1 VKTLGVAVIG
11 LGVGKQHALAYL
23 RSGKCKVRWL
33 YDLDTKVVDRLLEE
47 LGEGARAD
55 SLDDIFT
62 DKSVDVVSIA
72 SYDDAHFEQVVSALH
87 AKKHVFVEKPM
98 CRSLRELEVIK
109 EIWESVKNCRLV
121 SNLVLRAAPVY
132 QWLKRTIDVGQLGD
146 LYAFDGDYL
155 YGRIHKITEG
165 WRNTVDNYSV
175 MQGGGVHL
183 VDLML
188 WLTGQKPTSVNA
200 VGNRICT
207 AGTEFRYKDYVS
219 ATFQFDS
226 GLVGRVT
233 ANFGCVHQHQHVV
246 RIFGTRATFIY
257 DDEGARLHTTRDPA
271 ASAESLHLPA
281 LPATKGDLI
290 PDFVQAIL
298 EPHSNT
304 QTQHDFD
311 VIAICLAA
319 DQAVAVGKAIKIKYL

>member
-1 VKTLGVAVIG
+1 MKTLGVAVIG

>member
-200 VGNRICT
+200 VGNSICT

-290 PDFVQAIL
+290 PDFVRAIL